1 MCCAHPSPASTT
13 PPPPSA
19 GSPSVCR
26 AAAAVEFKGFIV
38 AFYLLAAL
46 PLNAAK
52 LLSLRYASNCLEG
65 SSQEQSVAVGGGPGT
80 LLNDSPPPYHRPT
93 PGSVEVWVLAGAL
106 FKHGLRLRLFGAR
119 LAPAQHRLGCVCG
132 AGEVRGRDGIR
143 RGGAPALQHFFIFH
157 RNIREVRGGV
167 ALLLGGCVGVWVD
180 GWGLHLLEMDSPCGS
195 LAFPLWLRSGPFP
208 ALTSASSRCWKVT
221 RPWARPWRLCATGGG
236 GVDL

>member
-1 MCCAHPSPASTT
+1 M
-13 PPPPSA
+13 
-19 GSPSVCR
+19 
-26 AAAAVEFKGFIV
+26 EFKGFIV

-80 LLNDSPPPYHRPT
+80 LLNDSPPPPPYHRPT

-143 RGGAPALQHFFIFH
+143 RGGGGTSTGAFFYIPQKHPRGSWRSCSAPGW
-157 RNIREVRGGV
+157 VCGWMGGV
-167 ALLLGGCVGVWVD
+167 STSWRWIAPV
-180 GWGLHLLEMDSPCGS
+180 EASRFPCGS
-195 LAFPLWLRSGPFP
+195 ARDLFPLLLPP
-208 ALTSASSRCWKVT
+208 APDVGKLHDLGRDLGA
-221 RPWARPWRLCATGGG
+221 CAPPGGRG
-236 GVDL
+236 GFDL